1 MIRLKERLDEALPGS
16 DMNYKPGV
24 LASLAVSTL
33 MWGTSAW
40 ACVQLPSDRS
50 FPVHW
55 GLTGTADRYGG
66 KFEALVLLPLITLAI
81 VGLFL
86 VLPRLEPRRLHL
98 EQSSAAY
105 TTVWI
110 GVVVLLGGLHGA
122 ILLSAFGIIL
132 EAGVLIMTGVGCLMI
147 LVGLALPHVQSN
159 FMFGIRTPWTLTS
172 ERSWQ
177 QTHRLGA
184 WLFAALGVDLIVAG
198 LAGSPL
204 LMLWLPVTG
213 VIVLVFGLFIYSY
226 LIWRGDDRHAPPSGA

>member
-1 MIRLKERLDEALPGS
+1 MGDLGLGLRA
-16 DMNYKPGV
+16 
-24 LASLAVSTL
+24 AAVRPKL
-33 MWGTSAW
+33 
-40 ACVQLPSDRS
+40 
-50 FPVHW
+50 PVHW

-86 VLPRLEPRRLHL
+86 VLPAPRT
-98 EQSSAAY
+98 SAPAPRTVIGGH